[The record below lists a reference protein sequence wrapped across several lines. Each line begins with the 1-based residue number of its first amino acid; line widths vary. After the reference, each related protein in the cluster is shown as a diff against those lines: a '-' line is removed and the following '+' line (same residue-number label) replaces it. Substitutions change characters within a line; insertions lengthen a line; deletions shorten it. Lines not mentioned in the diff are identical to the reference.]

1 MFFYPDINFLSD
13 TPKFL
18 SVWINTDL
26 IFTTNIYNI
35 YKLFF
40 ISTLC
45 FFREF
50 CGNELSDQKFARK
63 VARLN
68 SNVLH
73 LCFTQNTDIE
83 VLHPMHTLQNLMHL
97 LNTEISD
104 LGR

>member
-1 MFFYPDINFLSD
+1 M
-13 TPKFL
+13 
-18 SVWINTDL
+18 
-26 IFTTNIYNI
+26 
-35 YKLFF
+35 
-40 ISTLC
+40 
-45 FFREF
+45 
-50 CGNELSDQKFARK
+50 SDQKFARK

>member
-1 MFFYPDINFLSD
+1 M
-13 TPKFL
+13 
-18 SVWINTDL
+18 
-26 IFTTNIYNI
+26 
-35 YKLFF
+35 
-40 ISTLC
+40 
-45 FFREF
+45 
-50 CGNELSDQKFARK
+50 SDQKFARK

-73 LCFTQNTDIE
+73 LCFTQNTDTR

>member
-1 MFFYPDINFLSD
+1 M
-13 TPKFL
+13 
-18 SVWINTDL
+18 
-26 IFTTNIYNI
+26 
-35 YKLFF
+35 
-40 ISTLC
+40 
-45 FFREF
+45 
-50 CGNELSDQKFARK
+50 SDQKFARK

-73 LCFTQNTDIE
+73 LCFTQNTDVT